1 MTFRILPDP
10 RHPLGGHALLAM
22 DEGQSTGNGQ
32 LTIRRSYDGRYL
44 GASGWQ
50 LAKATLGPLESVS
63 NGLVLGPDVVRH
75 VDEFDNL
82 EISFDGGSAGSVVWP
97 GNVLPPPDAAREGGL
112 GSGVSGAVPDIPV
125 AATEAAE
132 SEGVGGPPPVETP
145 PASRRGT
152 YLVLALIIVVLGIA
166 AALYV
171 LRDDIA
177 GPQTEETGLACSDDA
192 VTGVADAG
200 LLLEWVERCATDAEV
215 TPQTRLWVVERLIGE
230 TPEALVV
237 MGRWYD
243 PAFHQSGSSPFERPA
258 IEIAARYYAEAA
270 GAGVDGAQ
278 DLLDDV
284 CGRLDTDDFM
294 QNDAIN
300 LYCGGEQ

>member
-1 MTFRILPDP
+1 MTFRIIPDP
-10 RHPLGGHALLAM
+10 RYPLGGHALLVT

-50 LAKATLGPLESVS
+50 LAKVTLGPLESAS
-63 NGLVLGPDVVRH
+63 DGLILGPDVVRH

-82 EISFDGGSAGSVVWP
+82 EISFEGGSAGSVVWP
-97 GNVLPPPDAAREGGL
+97 GNVLPPPDAARDGGL
-112 GSGVSGAVPDIPV
+112 GGGVTDPAPDIPV
-125 AATEAAE
+125 AATGTT
-132 SEGVGGPPPVETP
+132 GVGVRGAPP

-152 YLVLALIIVVLGIA
+152 YLVLALVVAVLGIA

-171 LRDDIA
+171 LRDDFA
-177 GPQTEETGLACSDDA
+177 GPQTAETGLACSDDA
-192 VTGVADAG
+192 VTDVADAD
-200 LLLEWVERCATDAEV
+200 LLLEWVERCGTAGGS

-243 PAFHQSGSSPFERPA
+243 PAIETGSSPFERPA

-270 GAGVDGAQ
+270 AARVDGAQ

-284 CGRLDTDDFM
+284 CGRLDADSFM
-294 QNDAIN
+294 ENEAIT

>member
-1 MTFRILPDP
+1 MTFKIIPDP
-10 RHPLGGHALLAM
+10 RHPLGGHALLTT

-44 GASGWQ
+44 GATGWQ

-63 NGLVLGPDVVRH
+63 NGLILGPDVVRH

-82 EISFDGGSAGSVVWP
+82 EISFEGGGAGSVVWP

-112 GSGVSGAVPDIPV
+112 GGGLTGTVPDTPV
-125 AATEAAE
+125 VATGAAE
-132 SEGVGGPPPVETP
+132 SEDEGGPPPVKTP

-152 YLVLALIIVVLGIA
+152 YLVLALVIVVLGIA
-166 AALYV
+166 AVLYV
-171 LRDDIA
+171 LRDDIV
-177 GPQTEETGLACSDDA
+177 GPQTAETELACSDDA
-192 VTGVADAG
+192 VTDVAEAG
-200 LLLEWVERCATDAEV
+200 LLLEWVERCATDEGV
-215 TPQTRLWVVERLIGE
+215 TPQTRLWVVEKLIGE

-243 PAFHQSGSSPFERPA
+243 PAIESDSSPFERPA

-270 GAGVDGAQ
+270 GAGVEGAQ
-278 DLLDDV
+278 DLLDDA
-284 CGRLDTDDFM
+284 CGRLDPGNFM

-300 LYCGGEQ
+300 LYCGGGQ

>member
-1 MTFRILPDP
+1 MTFRIVPDP
-10 RHPLGGHALLAM
+10 RHPLGGHALLIA
-22 DEGQSTGNGQ
+22 DEGQSTGNRQ

-50 LAKATLGPLESVS
+50 LAKATLGPMESDS
-63 NGLVLGPDVVRH
+63 TGLLLGPDVVRH

-82 EISFDGGSAGSVVWP
+82 EIAFEGGSTGNVVWP
-97 GNVLPPPDAAREGGL
+97 GNVLPPPDAARGGGL
-112 GSGVSGAVPDIPV
+112 GGGVTEPAEAIPV
-125 AATEAAE
+125 AATGATEA
-132 SEGVGGPPPVETP
+132 EGRNEPAPPATP

-152 YLVLALIIVVLGIA
+152 YLVLALVAVVLAIA

-171 LRDDIA
+171 LREDFT
-177 GPQTEETGLACSDDA
+177 GPRTAETGLECSDDA
-192 VTGVADAG
+192 VSDVSETG
-200 LLLEWVERCATDAEV
+200 LLLDWVERCATDERV
-215 TPQTRLWVVERLIGE
+215 TAQTRLWVVERLIGE
-230 TPEALVV
+230 TSEALVI

-243 PAFHQSGSSPFERPA
+243 PGVESGSSPFDRSA
-258 IEIAARYYAEAA
+258 IDIAARYYAEAA

-284 CGRLDTDDFM
+284 CGRLDAGDFM
-294 QNDAIN
+294 QNEAIT

>member
-1 MTFRILPDP
+1 MTFRIIPDP
-10 RHPLGGHALLAM
+10 RHPLGGHALLTT

-50 LAKATLGPLESVS
+50 LAKATLGPLASAS
-63 NGLVLGPDVVRH
+63 NGLILGPDVVRH

-82 EISFDGGSAGSVVWP
+82 EISFEGGSTGSVVWP
-97 GNVLPPPDAAREGGL
+97 GNVLPPPDEARGGGL
-112 GSGVSGAVPDIPV
+112 GGGVTEPVPDIPV
-125 AATEAAE
+125 VATGATEAE
-132 SEGVGGPPPVETP
+132 DKGDPPPVEAP

-152 YLVLALIIVVLGIA
+152 YLVLALVVVVLAIA

-171 LRDDIA
+171 LRDDFA
-177 GPQTEETGLACSDDA
+177 RTRTAETGLECSDDA
-192 VTGVADAG
+192 VTDVTETGM
-200 LLLEWVERCATDAEV
+200 LLEWVERCGTAQGV

-230 TPEALVV
+230 TPEALVI

-243 PAFHQSGSSPFERPA
+243 PAVEPGSSPFERPA

-270 GAGVDGAQ
+270 AAGVDGAQ
-278 DLLDDV
+278 DLLDDA
-284 CGRLDTDDFM
+284 CGRLDAGNFM
-294 QNDAIN
+294 QNEAIT
-300 LYCGGEQ
+300 LYCGGGQ